1 MDYKFLLQRFIK
13 ILFNPVKEWES
24 IYSENRPLKAARN
37 SYLLPLTILVVI
49 AAMAGSFLIINKQL
63 SIMYSLFTGLKYF
76 ILLIAVVY
84 SSAVVL
90 KEMTYALDLG
100 RDFSVAF
107 KLIVYSL
114 TPLYVCL
121 AVSSLFESLVF
132 IDILA
137 LYGLV
142 IFWEGAIKM
151 LNPPEHKKMPLL
163 IATAITV
170 TVLYIAFSVVL
181 NLAIDRIYYAF
192 FA

>member
-1 MDYKFLLQRFIK
+1 M
-13 ILFNPVKEWES
+13 
-24 IYSENRPLKAARN
+24 
-37 SYLLPLTILVVI
+37 
-49 AAMAGSFLIINKQL
+49 
-63 SIMYSLFTGLKYF
+63 KYF
-76 ILLIAVVY
+76 ILLLAVIY

-114 TPLYVCL
+114 TPLFVCMI
-121 AVSSLFESLVF
+121 VSCLFESMIFV
-132 IDILA
+132 DVLA
-137 LYGLV
+137 LYGLL

-151 LNPPEHKKMPLL
+151 LNPPEYKKMPLL

-170 TVLYIAFSVVL
+170 SGLYMAFSVVL
-181 NLAIDRIYYAF
+181 NLVIDRVFYAF